1 MLNRIAYMFLCV
13 AVFAMPW
20 EETVKIVG
28 NSRLPALAATGACL
42 AAVVAVAI
50 SRQLRPLA
58 LFHAV
63 AVAFLCWGVLSLFWS
78 VDSGNT
84 LARSATYAQLVLM
97 TWLVWQFTADPGRQR
112 ALMQAFVL
120 GAFLTAGDM
129 IRNYMHG
136 VRYVSVEGYEH
147 ESFTSGLFRPNDVAF
162 MLVLALPMAWYLAVR
177 RGRGPM
183 MWLNRLYVP
192 VGMVGVFLTASRG
205 ALIPAIFALSI
216 VPLTMGKMKLRSRAM
231 TAGLAIVVIPVTL
244 AVVPQTSW
252 DRLATTKSDLESGT
266 MTHRRDIWRAG
277 FEVFNQHPMAGV
289 GPGNYEIAAG
299 AYLDRP
305 RPAHNAFLAVLVEQ
319 GTVGLLL
326 FCALFVVGL
335 KSLKCMPSL
344 ERRFWIILLLT
355 LAIGLL
361 PRNWDYKKPTWF
373 VLAIFASAAA
383 SASAAARAVSA
394 SERRERMLTSG
405 RLTFDEPP
413 ERGGWVAVGDLSP
426 SNATAS

>member
-1 MLNRIAYMFLCV
+1 MFLCV

-28 NSRLPALAATGACL
+28 NSRLPALAATSACL
-42 AAVVAVAI
+42 AAVIAVAI
-50 SRQLRPLA
+50 TRQLRPLS

-63 AVAFLCWGVLSLFWS
+63 AIAFLSWGVLSLFWS

-97 TWLVWQFTADPGRQR
+97 TWLVWQFSADPARQR
-112 ALMQAFVL
+112 ELMQAFVL
-120 GAFLTAGDM
+120 GAFFTAGDM

-177 RGRGPM
+177 RGRGPL
-183 MWLNRLYVP
+183 MWLNRIYVP
-192 VGMVGVFLTASRG
+192 VGMVGIFLTASRG

-216 VPLTMGKMKLRSRAM
+216 IPLTMGKMKLRSRMM
-231 TAGLAIVVIPVTL
+231 TAALAVLVVPVTI

-319 GTVGLLL
+319 GTIGFLL

-335 KSLKCMPSL
+335 KSLKYMPSL
-344 ERRFWIILLLT
+344 ERRFWIILLFT

-383 SASAAARAVSA
+383 SAAEAARAASA
-394 SERRERMLTSG
+394 SERRERM
-405 RLTFDEPP
+405 TFDARTTFDGPP
-413 ERGGWVAVGDLSP
+413 DRERWDSEGAMSRSTVGVS
-426 SNATAS
+426 